1 MLFSSPSHLLPT
13 VPCQVDIIIPISQ
26 MSELK
31 AQRIE
36 AQGHN
41 LISKWEF
48 RTKPGSFSWTTPCGL
63 QTALR
68 WSRAQQFI
76 SGNTPHIF
84 QNQERCIAKVS
95 GKPEFWGLIHME
107 RGGHSVYRVYRYR
120 VVLVA
125 LQLTCS
131 VSLWNLCCEQQEEED
146 SAGGSGRTTG
156 RKRK

>member
-1 MLFSSPSHLLPT
+1 MLFSSPCHLLPK

-48 RTKPGSFSWTTPCGL
+48 RTKPGSCSWTTPCGL

-76 SGNTPHIF
+76 SGSTPHIF

-107 RGGHSVYRVYRYR
+107 SGGHSVYRV
-120 VVLVA
+120 VSVA
-125 LQLTCS
+125 LQLVCS
-131 VSLWNLCCEQQEEED
+131 VSLWNLHCEEQEKED
-146 SAGGSGRTTG
+146 SVGGSGRTRV
-156 RKRK
+156 RKGK